1 MKQKKYALFFLFAGI
16 IWLAQ
21 TNAFGQL
28 EPVSPDK
35 APAPYAESIDAR
47 QLPTSGFNSADDDRV
62 AGLREAGIRNDRTK
76 IPALLDALQHPVK
89 YAMLV
94 SMNNEVKTALHAL
107 AQMGATEAI
116 PSINTL
122 IKATEVKGFML
133 WNVSPDQIHDIAKAA
148 KARLLAEAKASNIED
163 SAMQARAKV
172 NEFYRQ
178 LGMTPIEF
186 KQATDKLTG
195 SEYDTSRHYSDY
207 SPYAG
212 SVTFYALRELADM
225 IYRGNYRDYMTLATV
240 KTLDFSKDPATA
252 LKLKVAQVPKP
263 DRAQWLVNNLISRE
277 MMIGDAD
284 MVAQLASDEGKAATT
299 LVAARLRLM
308 NANREKYMYVGK
320 YKSDN
325 RFRMLTDFLYYNGA
339 VEQKEVVALVYTDE
353 KGGLGDWAKAKVA
366 AMDSGVRRQYVAGY

>member
-1 MKQKKYALFFLFAGI
+1 
-16 IWLAQ
+16 
-21 TNAFGQL
+21 
-28 EPVSPDK
+28 
-35 APAPYAESIDAR
+35 
-47 QLPTSGFNSADDDRV
+47 
-62 AGLREAGIRNDRTK
+62 
-76 IPALLDALQHPVK
+76 
-89 YAMLV
+89 
-94 SMNNEVKTALHAL
+94 
-107 AQMGATEAI
+107 
-116 PSINTL
+116 
-122 IKATEVKGFML
+122 
-133 WNVSPDQIHDIAKAA
+133 
-148 KARLLAEAKASNIED
+148 
-163 SAMQARAKV
+163 MQARAKV

-178 LGMTPIEF
+178 LGITPIEF
-186 KQATDKLTG
+186 KQATDQLTG
-195 SEYDTSRHYSDY
+195 SDTDYRHSVHGR
-207 SPYAG
+207 YAG

-225 IYRGNYRDYMTLATV
+225 IYRGNYRDYMSLATV
-240 KTLDFSKDPATA
+240 KTLDFSKDTATA
-252 LKLKVAQVPKP
+252 LKLKAAQIPKP
-263 DRAQWLVNNLISRE
+263 ERAQWLVNNLTSRE